1 MKKTI
6 KILMRQ
12 LPFHKRLPERL
23 FKLRFEKRNK
33 KNRLKNY
40 PLIACVPSD
49 AIGGWITLNGLY
61 EEALL
66 QCLFNKVFTHKDL
79 QRFKQQAV
87 IDGGANIGNHSLF
100 FSRYFKQ
107 VISFEPNPRAL
118 KLLETNIFLNKTKNI
133 QVIPLGLSN
142 ESATL
147 PFFENSE
154 NLGGS
159 GFNLNKQINEEN
171 TQYLNVKKGDSLL
184 QAIQEIP
191 IALIKLDIEG
201 HELKALQGLEK
212 TIKMHQPVILFEA
225 LTSEGNTGSKAVFN
239 YLNQHNYAYFYT
251 IERKKLHPF
260 FLIRFFQGLKGY
272 LVVLNQIS
280 EPEDREYPLIIA
292 TNIPLVK

>member
-6 KILMRQ
+6 KILTRQ
-12 LPFHKRLPERL
+12 SPFHKRLPERL
-23 FKLRFEKRNK
+23 FKLRIQKRNK

-61 EEALL
+61 EEELL

-107 VISFEPNPRAL
+107 VLSFEPNPRAL

-159 GFNLNKQINEEN
+159 GFNLNKQTNEEN
-171 TQYLNVKKGDSLL
+171 TQHLNVKKGDSLL
-184 QAIQEIP
+184 QDIQAIP

-212 TIKMHQPVILFEA
+212 TIKAHQPVILFEA
-225 LTSEGNTGSKAVFN
+225 LTSEGSTGSKAVFN
-239 YLNQHNYAYFYT
+239 YLTQHNYAYFYT
-251 IERKKLHPF
+251 IERKELHPF

-272 LVVLNQIS
+272 PVVLNQIS
-280 EPEDREYPLIIA
+280 EPENREYPMIIA
-292 TNIPLVK
+292 TTMPLAK